1 MYLSI
6 SLIKSKSID
15 DLLPVAMALNI
26 NTNQSDLSIKRALVQ
41 AAKRNAS
48 QFMGLID
55 SPMVMARTTVAQSFD
70 FQIIEQRSGAVVWFD
85 TGKLIVSVP
94 VGQDKTE
101 VMTRF
106 VMTDKGSSVLSEL
119 ERQLDDIA

>member
-1 MYLSI
+1 
-6 SLIKSKSID
+6 
-15 DLLPVAMALNI
+15 
-26 NTNQSDLSIKRALVQ
+26 
-41 AAKRNAS
+41 
-48 QFMGLID
+48 MGLID

-70 FQIIEQRSGAVVWFD
+70 FQVIEQRSGAVVWFD

-94 VGQDKTE
+94 VGQDKIE

>member
-1 MYLSI
+1 
-6 SLIKSKSID
+6 
-15 DLLPVAMALNI
+15 
-26 NTNQSDLSIKRALVQ
+26 
-41 AAKRNAS
+41 
-48 QFMGLID
+48 
-55 SPMVMARTTVAQSFD
+55 MVMARTTVAQSFD